1 MRAKWQTITTKQEF
15 STSTKKGIFRFR
27 LRRNDFFKKLGRM
40 RKCLYTFFRVVAV
53 CLLVANAANAQK
65 KYTDSLRKEL
75 NTTDWVKKGETL
87 SALGQSYYQS
97 SAYDSAEY
105 YFLKADSLYKL
116 HSSTQAIELA
126 ATNKADLANVHLVHN
141 EYDTAIK
148 WYIDAIK
155 IMQKS
160 TVADKWKTLGNL
172 NAAVGTVYND
182 MKQYDKAVHYDLEAL
197 HAHQKD
203 THNLVLTTY
212 ARLYVAEDYTNL
224 ENFAA
229 ARKYLTESENE
240 VAKTAS
246 PNLYQ
251 RLYDQWGR
259 FYQHSGHLD
268 SAAAYYL
275 KALAYAKTGNKFTL
289 MDNMRMLAFCYRDMK
304 KYDESKK
311 YLLSALE
318 LTRAL
323 KNKRLE
329 AELLKNLGKVT
340 AAQKDDEASVRYY
353 STFVQL
359 SDSLNETEI
368 QKRVNEI
375 EGKYQ
380 SQQKHDSILLLQ
392 KNSQLQ
398 LADLHQ
404 KKALNRMLIS
414 GCLVLL
420 LLLALAYRNFK
431 NKNQLLHQSEELK
444 STRIA
449 ELEKERQL
457 VAMQSVLKGQE
468 EERSRLA
475 RDLHD
480 GVGGLLSGVKLSLS
494 AMKGNVF
501 ISQENAASV
510 NRVIVQLDH
519 SIGELRRVSHN
530 MMPEALI
537 KYGLLEAL
545 QNYCASLNVS
555 DVLKVQLQA
564 YGLEQRMEQNTE
576 IVVYRIVQEL
586 LNNVIKHADAKN
598 ALVQLIR
605 EGDRFTLTVEDDGKG
620 FDVAQIEQ
628 AKTAGFSNIRARAA
642 YLGGS
647 LDIHSIPG
655 QGTSVN
661 VEGNCL

>member
-1 MRAKWQTITTKQEF
+1 LH
-15 STSTKKGIFRFR
+15 G
-27 LRRNDFFKKLGRM
+27 
-40 RKCLYTFFRVVAV
+40 
-53 CLLVANAANAQK
+53 
-65 KYTDSLRKEL
+65 
-75 NTTDWVKKGETL
+75 
-87 SALGQSYYQS
+87 SAR
-97 SAYDSAEY
+97 
-105 YFLKADSLYKL
+105 
-116 HSSTQAIELA
+116 AIELA
-126 ATNKADLANVHLVHN
+126 ATNKADLANVQLVYN
-141 EYDTAIK
+141 KYDTAIR

-155 IMQKS
+155 IMEKS
-160 TVADKWKTLGNL
+160 DSPEKWKTLGNL

-182 MKQYDKAVHYDLEAL
+182 MGQYDKAVQYDLQAL
-197 HAHQKD
+197 QAHQKD
-203 THNLVLTTY
+203 TNNLLLTTY
-212 ARLYVAEDYTNL
+212 AQLYVAEDYTNL
-224 ENFAA
+224 KNFTA
-229 ARKYLTESENE
+229 ARKYLSESENK
-240 VAKTAS
+240 VAKTGS
-246 PNLYQ
+246 ESLYQ

-259 FYQHSGHLD
+259 FYQHSNHLD
-268 SAAAYYL
+268 SAAGYYR
-275 KALAYAKTGNKFTL
+275 KALAYAKTGSKFTL

-311 YLLSALE
+311 YLLRALE

-329 AELLKNLGKVT
+329 AELLKNLAVVT
-340 AAQKDDEASVRYY
+340 AAEQDNAAAVSYYKAFVR
-353 STFVQL
+353 L

-368 QKRVNEI
+368 HNRVNEI
-375 EGKYQ
+375 EGRYQ
-380 SQQKHDSILLLQ
+380 SQKKRDSILLLR
-392 KNSQLQ
+392 KNNQLQ

-404 KKALNRMLIS
+404 KKTLNWMLIS
-414 GCLVLL
+414 GCCVLL
-420 LLLALAYRNFK
+420 VVLALAYRNFK
-431 NKNQLLHQSEELK
+431 SKNKLLHQSEELK
-444 STRIA
+444 IRRIA

-501 ISQENAASV
+501 ISQENAESV

-564 YGLEQRMEQNTE
+564 YGLQQRMEQNTE
-576 IVVYRIVQEL
+576 IVLYRIVQEL
-586 LNNVIKHADAKN
+586 LNNVIKHAEAKN
-598 ALVQLIR
+598 VLVQLIR

-620 FDVAQIEQ
+620 FDVAEVEK
-628 AKTAGFSNIRARAA
+628 AKSAGLANVRARVE
-642 YLGGS
+642 YLNGS

-655 QGTSVN
+655 HGTSVN
-661 VEGNCL
+661 LEGSCI

>member
-1 MRAKWQTITTKQEF
+1 MQKNLYALF
-15 STSTKKGIFRFR
+15 S
-27 LRRNDFFKKLGRM
+27 
-40 RKCLYTFFRVVAV
+40 
-53 CLLVANAANAQK
+53 LVAGCLFFANSANAQN
-65 KYTDSLRKEL
+65 KYADSLREEL
-75 NTTDWVKKGETL
+75 NTADWIKLGKTL
-87 SALGQSYYQS
+87 SALGQSFYGS
-97 SAYDSAEY
+97 AAYDSAEY
-105 YFLKADSLYKL
+105 YFLRADSLYKS
-116 HSSTQAIELA
+116 HGSTEAIELA
-126 ATNKADLANVHLVHN
+126 AANKADLANVELVHN
-141 EYDTAIK
+141 KYDTAIS

-155 IMQKS
+155 IMDKS
-160 TVADKWKTLGNL
+160 SSADKWKTLGNL

-182 MKQYDKAVHYDLEAL
+182 MEQYDKAVQYDLQAL
-197 HAHQKD
+197 REHKKD
-203 THNLVLTTY
+203 TGNLLLTTY
-212 ARLYVAEDYTNL
+212 AQLYVAEDYTNL
-224 ENFAA
+224 KNFAA
-229 ARKYLTESENE
+229 ARKYLSESERD
-240 VAKTAS
+240 VAKTGS
-246 PNLYQ
+246 ENLYQ
-251 RLYDQWGR
+251 RLYGQWGR
-259 FYQHSGHLD
+259 FYQHSNQLD
-268 SAAAYYL
+268 SAAACYL

-318 LTRAL
+318 LTREL

-329 AELLKNLGKVT
+329 AELLKNLGIVT
-340 AAQKDDEASVRYY
+340 AAQRDNAAAVGYY
-353 STFVQL
+353 KAFARL
-359 SDSLNETEI
+359 NDSLNETEI
-368 QKRVNEI
+368 HNRVNEI
-375 EGKYQ
+375 EGRYQ
-380 SQQKHDSILLLQ
+380 SQKKRDSILLLQ
-392 KNSQLQ
+392 KNNQLQ
-398 LADLHQ
+398 AADLHQ
-404 KKALNRMLIS
+404 KKTLNLALLS
-414 GCLVLL
+414 GCCILL

-431 NKNQLLHQSEELK
+431 NKNQLLHQSEELN
-444 STRIA
+444 TRRIA

-501 ISQENAASV
+501 ISQESAESV

-564 YGLEQRMEQNTE
+564 YGLQQRMEQNTE

-586 LNNVIKHADAKN
+586 LNNVIKHAEAKN
-598 ALVQLIR
+598 VLVQLIR

-620 FDVAQIEQ
+620 FNVAQTEK
-628 AKTAGFSNIRARAA
+628 AKTAGLANIRARAE

-661 VEGNCL
+661 LEGSCL